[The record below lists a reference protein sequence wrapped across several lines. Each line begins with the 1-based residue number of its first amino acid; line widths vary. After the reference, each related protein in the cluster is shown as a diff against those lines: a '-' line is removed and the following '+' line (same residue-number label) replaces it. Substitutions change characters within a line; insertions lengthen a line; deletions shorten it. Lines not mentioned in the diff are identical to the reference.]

1 MACEITVPSVLSDR
15 LVLAGAQPG
24 VQARLAQRHLLVREL
39 DLGAHVREPGRE
51 HRAEQREGGP
61 RVAGPREARR
71 AGLCSDARLL
81 RNLVT
86 TVTVK
91 CTEYPRKTL

>member
-61 RVAGPREARR
+61 RVAGPREARSSLYVR
-71 AGLCSDARLL
+71 AVYIEALYVSAFYTGVLY
-81 RNLVT
+81 NGT
-86 TVTVK
+86 
-91 CTEYPRKTL
+91 PQ